1 MHGRTGRPAGSGRPE
16 PVSRCMLIA
25 GRAGTV
31 CGFSGVA
38 CGVRDDRRGLRRSCW
53 PAGGARARPTQK
65 MWSFFCLVGPLGRP
79 RQQDKLHGLTH
90 QPLKEDQPVVLL
102 LAKTPRSG
110 KITIMEKMS
119 EMHLESLNLPK
130 RCNLVLKIRNTSF

>member
-31 CGFSGVA
+31 CAFPGVA

-53 PAGGARARPTQK
+53 PAGSVSGPGQRKKCGA
-65 MWSFFCLVGPLGRP
+65 SFVSSAHSAGH
-79 RQQDKLHGLTH
+79 DN
-90 QPLKEDQPVVLL
+90 
-102 LAKTPRSG
+102 KTNC
-110 KITIMEKMS
+110 M
-119 EMHLESLNLPK
+119 
-130 RCNLVLKIRNTSF
+130 V